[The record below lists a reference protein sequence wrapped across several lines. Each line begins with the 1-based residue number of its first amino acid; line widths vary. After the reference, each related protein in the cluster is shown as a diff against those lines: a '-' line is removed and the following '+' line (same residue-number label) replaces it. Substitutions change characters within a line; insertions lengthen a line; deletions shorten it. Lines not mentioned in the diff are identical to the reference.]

1 MKRKFLNNVGF
12 TLLEILVVVL
22 IIGILAAIAV
32 PKYQFS
38 VDKAKFSNLKQI
50 VANLAGSIQ
59 RYYETNGVYPTTMA
73 DLDVGYQLTEEKQQ
87 TLGVDFTLSD
97 GTTCTW
103 YYNHSSGRAMTCYI
117 RLDGKLVQYER
128 YIYLERSKN
137 RIFNTCIA
145 NSYNTSDRAH
155 KICQMETGKK
165 VSDAYT
171 QGTGWF
177 RYDY

>member
-1 MKRKFLNNVGF
+1 MKHKRNKNKGF
-12 TLLEILVVVL
+12 TLIEILIAVL

-32 PKYQFS
+32 PKYQFA

-50 VANLAGSIQ
+50 VANLAGAIQ

-73 DLDVGYQLTEEKQQ
+73 DFDIGYQLTEEKQQ
-87 TLGVDFTLSD
+87 SLGVDFTLSN

-103 YYNHSSGRAMTCYI
+103 YYNHSSGRAMACYI
-117 RLDGKLVQYER
+117 RLDGKLVLYER
-128 YIYLERSKN
+128 YIYLERSRN
-137 RIFNTCIA
+137 RIYNTCTA
-145 NSYNTSDRAH
+145 YSYNTSDRAH

-171 QGTGWF
+171 QGSGWF